1 MAPKLHVRPHRA
13 GAASE
18 ANVTLG
24 PDRDVNF
31 RPTEGMAQVS
41 TLLWKGSIPGCHV
54 SPVVQTNTQE
64 VRGQRAV
71 PLEELSKDNSIRGL
85 NR

>member
-1 MAPKLHVRPHRA
+1 MSPHRA

-18 ANVTLG
+18 ANVILG

-31 RPTEGMAQVS
+31 RPAEVMAQASNLV
-41 TLLWKGSIPGCHV
+41 WKGSSPGCYV
-54 SPVVQTNTQE
+54 SPGVQTKTVTQG
-64 VRGQRAV
+64 VRCQRAV

-85 NR
+85 KR